1 MTDYRKAFVADDD
14 HIERNDEFCR
24 EPNVYAY
31 TDFDA
36 AILALRTY
44 QADLHASSPSNERS
58 RKLGAEDRDHL
69 LACALTTL
77 AVSLP
82 SFDEMGSSEARAVIA
97 PIIHGWLEPWQPYTL
112 GCLPKGAVFKVGAE
126 DIDTYRY
133 DPNVDAVK
141 AYGCCDDDE
150 VYVQGDPWEG
160 VEKDE
165 PPPAVEGSIAETI
178 ECWVDRLTKMRAGM
192 RSDVKSLMGD
202 MDEVAKDLR
211 RRERQRGPGCVD
223 AGPTQPPPAGDPK
236 LDYGWGA
243 LPVSVA
249 AGRGADPHTAR
260 MVYAG
265 MIGLVWTVEW
275 TEVDGTYKS
284 DTVHLYDIV
293 QDRMTLELGLLVRP
307 TKDGEPCEGEPYEV
321 IPFRAV
327 TRITID

>member
-1 MTDYRKAFVADDD
+1 MTDNRKAFVANDD
-14 HIERNDEFCR
+14 HIERNDELCR
-24 EPNVYAY
+24 EQGLYAY

-36 AILALRTY
+36 AILALHTY
-44 QADLHASSPSNERS
+44 VADCVGTEPSNERS
-58 RKLGAEDRDHL
+58 RELGAEDRDHL

-112 GCLPKGAVFKVGAE
+112 GSLPKGAVFKVGVE
-126 DIDTYRY
+126 DIDTYVY
-133 DPNVDAVK
+133 DPSVDTVK

-165 PPPAVEGSIAETI
+165 PSAVKPPTNN
-178 ECWVDRLTKMRAGM
+178 
-192 RSDVKSLMGD
+192 
-202 MDEVAKDLR
+202 
-211 RRERQRGPGCVD
+211 
-223 AGPTQPPPAGDPK
+223 DPE

-249 AGRGADPHTAR
+249 AGRGADPYTAR

-265 MIGLVWTVEW
+265 MLGLTWTVEW

-307 TKDGEPCEGEPYEV
+307 TKDGEPCEREPYEV